1 MKEFLKTN
9 TVTYNL
15 MSFTAFKSILL
26 FTLLI
31 EGPKSYE
38 EMQKFF
44 KNHEYLHEN
53 ISIDTLRI
61 YLNSLKEIGC
71 KISKKTIDGT
81 TRYWIDSH
89 PFSLKFNEK
98 QIKSIIKIY
107 KAISK
112 NIEVRDLIAL
122 QNFFT
127 KISQYV
133 ENEELKL
140 KLQNISPISNI
151 DYQLIIDLLKYA
163 QNNTEISIYYNSAN
177 SGKKDITILVD
188 RVFIS
193 NNKLYIS
200 GINSEYNTYSSF
212 LVSKIIKIISVNI
225 NEKTL
230 SAPEL
235 TVGYQYT
242 KDDNENFE
250 LLDNEKII
258 KDKNNILTIEI
269 TSKNKFEITQRIM
282 SHSLKCKVLY
292 PQSYK
297 EDIISTL
304 KRMKEGYI
312 EKQ

>member
-26 FTLLI
+26 FILLI

-38 EMQKFF
+38 EMQNFF
-44 KNHEYLHEN
+44 KNHEYLHEC

-71 KISKKTIDGT
+71 EISKKTIDGT
-81 TRYWIDSH
+81 TRYWINSH
-89 PFSLKFNEK
+89 PLALKFDEK

-151 DYQLIIDLLKYA
+151 DYQLILDLLKYA
-163 QNNTEISIYYNSAN
+163 QNNTEINIYYNSAT

-188 RVFIS
+188 KIFI
-193 NNKLYIS
+193 NNSKLYIS
-200 GINSEYNTYSSF
+200 GINSEYDTYSNF
-212 LVSKIIKIISVNI
+212 LVSRIIRINSVNLK
-225 NEKTL
+225 EKTL
-230 SAPEL
+230 STPEF

-242 KDDNENFE
+242 KDDNENFK
-250 LLDNEKII
+250 LLNNEKII
-258 KDKNNILTIEI
+258 KDKNNVLIIEI

-282 SHSLKCKVLY
+282 AHSLKCKVLY
-292 PQSYK
+292 PQDYK
-297 EDIISTL
+297 EHIISTL
-304 KRMKEGYI
+304 KQMKEGYI

>member
-31 EGPKSYE
+31 DGPKSYE

-44 KNHEYLHEN
+44 KNHEYLHES

-61 YLNSLKEIGC
+61 YLNSLREVGC
-71 KISKKTIDGT
+71 KISKKTINGT

-89 PFSLKFNEK
+89 PFALKFDEK

-122 QNFFT
+122 QTFFT

-151 DYQLIIDLLKYA
+151 DYQLILDLLKYA
-163 QNNTEISIYYNSAN
+163 QNNTEINVYYNSAN
-177 SGKKDITILVD
+177 SGKKDITIIVD
-188 RVFIS
+188 KVFI
-193 NNKLYIS
+193 NNSKLYIS

-212 LVSKIIKIISVNI
+212 LVSKIIKINSI
-225 NEKTL
+225 NLKEKTL
-230 SAPEL
+230 STPEL

-250 LLDNEKII
+250 LLNNEKII
-258 KDKNNILTIEI
+258 QNKDNVLTVEI

-282 SHSLKCKVLY
+282 SHSIKCKVLY

-297 EDIISTL
+297 EDIIATL

>member
-31 EGPKSYE
+31 DGPKSYE

-122 QNFFT
+122 QTFFT

-151 DYQLIIDLLKYA
+151 DY
-163 QNNTEISIYYNSAN
+163 
-177 SGKKDITILVD
+177 
-188 RVFIS
+188 
-193 NNKLYIS
+193 
-200 GINSEYNTYSSF
+200 
-212 LVSKIIKIISVNI
+212 
-225 NEKTL
+225 
-230 SAPEL
+230 
-235 TVGYQYT
+235 
-242 KDDNENFE
+242 
-250 LLDNEKII
+250 
-258 KDKNNILTIEI
+258 
-269 TSKNKFEITQRIM
+269 
-282 SHSLKCKVLY
+282 
-292 PQSYK
+292 
-297 EDIISTL
+297 
-304 KRMKEGYI
+304 
-312 EKQ
+312 